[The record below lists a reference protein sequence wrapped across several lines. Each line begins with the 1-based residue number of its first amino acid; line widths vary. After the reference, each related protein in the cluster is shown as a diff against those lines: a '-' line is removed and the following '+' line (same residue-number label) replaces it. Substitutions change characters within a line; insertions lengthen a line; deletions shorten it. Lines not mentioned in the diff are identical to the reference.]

1 MDFIGY
7 DFDKTIY
14 QGDSSAQFTLWCLS
28 RYPKTWLR
36 LPEMGWHSLLFG
48 L

>member
-28 RYPKTWLR
+28 RYPILR
-36 LPEMGWHSLLFG
+36 KNMQSV
-48 L
+48 

>member
-7 DFDKTIY
+7 DFDKTVY
-14 QGDSSAQFTLWCLS
+14 QGDSSTHFTLWCLS

-36 LPEMGWHSLLFG
+36 MPEMG
-48 L
+48 